1 MKKPPLS
8 LQKIA
13 LAALL
18 VFPGVVLAQPQEPPT
33 TFSGLVG
40 MIVDLINLA
49 IPLLFGVVFVYLVW
63 KMFDSWVLHAGD
75 EGKRAEGR
83 QYALTAVIV
92 VVLMIS
98 AWGVVLMIRQSLLGI

>member
-1 MKKPPLS
+1 MS
-8 LQKIA
+8 LQKYAIA
-13 LAALL
+13 TLL
-18 VFPGVVLAQPQEPPT
+18 SFPVVVSAQPT

-63 KMFDSWVLHAGD
+63 KIFDSWVLHGGD
-75 EGKRAEGR
+75 EGKREEGR
-83 QYALTAVIV
+83 QYAVTAVIV

-98 AWGVVLMIRQSLLGI
+98 AWGIVLMIRQSLLGI